1 MDSNVLARKK
11 YIRIQLVLA
20 IGMGLLVFCL
30 RTGVFDQLEE
40 AIWFG
45 GLVTLEIIVGGGL
58 VWNIFQFYQ
67 PKRTFS
73 FNPIFILLTIS
84 FLVGYG
90 FYTLSNFNPWMDR
103 DHLYSVGFP
112 FHLVALFFLFWILY
126 YEWWFLK
133 QEIRNEYNTKR
144 LLGLQE
150 DLKNA
155 EIKNIQQNVQPHFLF
170 NSLNSINSLMLID
183 VEEAQHMIVK
193 LSEFLRHSVMKN
205 QEMYITLEDELNQ
218 IDRYFSIEKIRFAS
232 RLNYE
237 ITCPDELNKIEIP
250 SMLLQPLIENAI
262 KYGIYGTVNQSCIKL
277 SVERLNNYLI
287 IHMENPY
294 DPDQGASKGTGF
306 GLKSVRQKLYWLY
319 AEANLLE
326 TKTVQEKFIT
336 KLKIPLRD
344 ESNFN

>member
-1 MDSNVLARKK
+1 MDPIALARKK
-11 YIRIQLVLA
+11 YIQVQTVLA
-20 IGMGLLVFCL
+20 ICMGFLVFGL
-30 RTGVFDQLEE
+30 RWGVFDQFEE

-45 GLVTLEIIVGGGL
+45 SLVAIEIFIGGGL

-67 PKRTFS
+67 PKKTFS

-84 FLVGYG
+84 LLIGYG

-103 DHLYSVGFP
+103 EHLYNIGFP

-205 QEMYITLEDELNQ
+205 QKMYISLADELAQ

-237 ITCPDELNKIEIP
+237 ITCPEELKKIEIP
-250 SMLLQPLIENAI
+250 SMLLQPLLENAI
-262 KYGIYGTVNQSCIKL
+262 KYGIYGTVQQSCI
-277 SVERLNNYLI
+277 RLQVDRVNNYLI
-287 IHMENPY
+287 IRMENPY

-319 AEANLLE
+319 AEANLLD
-326 TKTVQEKFIT
+326 TKTQGDQFIT

-344 ESNFN
+344 ESNTD

>member
-1 MDSNVLARKK
+1 MDPIALARKK
-11 YIRIQLVLA
+11 YIQIQMVLA
-20 IGMGLLVFCL
+20 ICMGLLVFCL
-30 RTGVFDQLEE
+30 RWGVFDQFEE

-45 GLVTLEIIVGGGL
+45 SLVTLEIVIGGGL

-67 PKRTFS
+67 PKKTFS

-90 FYTLSNFNPWMDR
+90 FYTLSNFNPWIDR
-103 DHLYSVGFP
+103 EHLYSIGFP

-133 QEIRNEYNTKR
+133 QEIRSEYNTKR

-205 QEMYITLEDELNQ
+205 QKMYITLEDEFAQ

-237 ITCPDELNKIEIP
+237 ITCPEELKKIEIP
-250 SMLLQPLIENAI
+250 SMLLQPLLENAI
-262 KYGIYGTVNQSCIKL
+262 KYGIYGTVLQSTISL
-277 SVERLNNYLI
+277 SVAKVQNYLVI
-287 IHMENPY
+287 RMENPY
-294 DPDQGASKGTGF
+294 DPDQSSSKGTGF

-326 TKTVQEKFIT
+326 TQTKGEKFVT

-344 ESNFN
+344 ESTVD